1 MSNGSESSSDQS
13 KRLRWAALG
22 LEFLSSMFG
31 CIIGGYLIDEY
42 FHATPWFTSVGII
55 GGMVL
60 AMYRLIVGMRAIDRI
75 GRN

>member
-1 MSNGSESSSDQS
+1 MSNDPESSSDHS
-13 KRLRWAALG
+13 TRLRWVALG

-42 FHATPWFTSVGII
+42 FHTTPWLTSIGII

-60 AMYRLIVGMRAIDRI
+60 AMYRLIVGMRAIDRM